1 MPVEVGT
8 QLLALGEAAGA
19 SVEVVGGKARGLGD
33 LLEQGFRV
41 PDGFVVPANVGL
53 SGSAPDDFEEAVARV
68 IAQRD
73 GVRFAVRSSASAE
86 DSENASWAGQFETVL
101 EVPPDRTWEAV
112 EACRAS
118 VGSERALGYAQA
130 RRLERP
136 ETMAV
141 VVQEMVDAEKAG
153 TIFTRGLAG
162 HDALVIEAVRGV
174 GAALVGG
181 EVTPENVTVERD
193 GTVSS
198 VHLGESGSAPVLE
211 EAEVRA
217 LAAIGIEVELAF
229 GQPMDIEWAYARN
242 GELFVL
248 QARPVTATGSNAE
261 RPYSAWGPD
270 ELFRWG
276 PTAGRYFYI
285 SDYVAAACRIST
297 VAKGAELSPT
307 VLTFDDSHQMVWLTT
322 LGGWY
327 GLAEHCFRE
336 VCLDDEATEALRQ
349 RYDAVC
355 PLLESFF
362 EVPWQDLDREAL
374 RSAGA
379 EFYAA
384 VEEFWLAT
392 LPAEL
397 GNYGGEK
404 VLDEALQDH
413 VPHAAV
419 RAEITRM
426 LFETEGLSGEQ
437 RKRLDLAGAA
447 DAREHWEAHRFD
459 LSSYLGPHERSLE
472 EFEEER
478 RELQDAEAGDTR
490 LEVEAADAARTQTT
504 KNLGIPS
511 EATRVGRTLAAML
524 AWQEERK
531 RVANRSMAI
540 KARFL
545 RRAAELLGL
554 DESALHG
561 LGFDQVLGLLGGAQ
575 SPPGLGERPAVLF
588 ATEIERL
595 QSSEARTLW
604 LSYAHPTIED
614 PNARR
619 IDGGKVAFVAP
630 APITGTARIVTAA
643 DAEPDF
649 HDGDILIA
657 PRTAPE
663 FELLMRRAGA
673 VVTDSGGQTSHT
685 AVFCRENSLP
695 GIVGLA
701 NATRLIKDGERVTF
715 RAERVDDPG
724 MIDVHER
731 EEAGR

>member
-1 MPVEVGT
+1 MPVELRT
-8 QLLALGEAAGA
+8 RLLELGQAASA
-19 SVEVVGGKARGLGD
+19 SVELVGGKAHGLGL
-33 LLEQGFRV
+33 LLERGFRV
-41 PDGFVVPANVGL
+41 PDGFVVPADVGL
-53 SGSAPDDFEEAVARV
+53 SGAPPDDFEEAIARLT
-68 IAQRD
+68 ARRP
-73 GVRFAVRSSASAE
+73 GARFAVRSSAAAE
-86 DSENASWAGQFETVL
+86 DSQSTSWAGQFETVL
-101 EVPPDRTWEAV
+101 EVPPERVWEAV
-112 EACRAS
+112 ATCRAS
-118 VGSERALGYAQA
+118 VSSERALSYAQA
-130 RRLERP
+130 HQLDRP

-174 GAALVGG
+174 GAALVAG

-193 GTVSS
+193 GTVSAI
-198 VHLGESGSAPVLE
+198 HLGEDGAGPVLE
-211 EAEVRA
+211 AAEVRA
-217 LAAIGIEVELAF
+217 LAALGMDIELAF
-229 GQPMDIEWAYARN
+229 GQPMDVEWAYARS
-242 GELFVL
+242 GELLVL
-248 QARPVTATGSNAE
+248 QARPITATSSNAE
-261 RPYSAWGPD
+261 RPYSAWSAD

-285 SDYVAAACRIST
+285 SDYVAAACRIAT
-297 VAKGAELSPT
+297 VANGAEFSPT

-322 LGGWY
+322 PDGWY

-336 VCLDDEATEALRQ
+336 ICLDEEATGALRR

-374 RSAGA
+374 RSTGA
-379 EFYAA
+379 DFYAA

-404 VLDEALQDH
+404 VLDEALRDH

-426 LFETEGLSGEQ
+426 LFETEGLSVEQ
-437 RKRLDLAGAA
+437 RKRQELAAA
-447 DAREHWEAHRFD
+447 TDAREHWEAHRFD

-472 EFEEER
+472 EFEAER
-478 RELQDAEAGDTR
+478 RELQDARIG
-490 LEVEAADAARTQTT
+490 EVQREAAAADSVRSQSTR
-504 KNLGIPS
+504 NLGIPD
-511 EATRVGRTLAAML
+511 EATRIGRTLASML

-531 RVANRSMAI
+531 RVSNRSMAI

-545 RRAAELLGL
+545 RRAAELLEL
-554 DESALHG
+554 SEPSLHD
-561 LGFDQVLGLLGGAQ
+561 LGFDEVLGLLAGAAP
-575 SPPGLGERPAVLF
+575 PPGLGERPAVLF

-595 QSSEARTLW
+595 PPGEARMLW
-604 LSYAHPTIED
+604 LSYAHPAIED
-614 PNARR
+614 PNART
-619 IDGGKVAFVAP
+619 ISGGKVAFVAP
-630 APITGTARIVTAA
+630 APITGTARVVTAA
-643 DAEPDF
+643 STETDF
-649 HDGDILIA
+649 RDGDILIA

-701 NATRLIKDGERVTF
+701 NATRLIGDGERVTF

-724 MIDVHER
+724 AIDVHER
-731 EEAGR
+731 EEAGQ